1 MAKEVNP
8 SYYSFCFDS
17 NWPPQ
22 HTVLCYTRHSHTTS
36 EAPTVIRVLAVDDHP
51 LLRAGITASINAQT
65 DMAVVAEAATG
76 DEAIE
81 QFRNHRPDV
90 TVMDL
95 RLPGK
100 SGIEAIAEIRTDF
113 PRARMIVLTTY
124 AGDVQALRAFQAG
137 ASGYLLKNML
147 RTELIDT
154 IRSVHAG
161 MKRVPPDI
169 AAMMAEHAG
178 EDSLSDREVEIL
190 RHVSAGK
197 ANKMIAYDLNL
208 SEHTV
213 KGHLKN
219 ILGKLNANDRT
230 HAVTIAMSRGFFH

>member
-1 MAKEVNP
+1 M
-8 SYYSFCFDS
+8 
-17 NWPPQ
+17 
-22 HTVLCYTRHSHTTS
+22 
-36 EAPTVIRVLAVDDHP
+36 IRVLAVDDHP
-51 LLRAGITASINAQT
+51 LLRAGVIASINAQA
-65 DMAVVAEAATG
+65 DMTVVGEAATG
-76 DEAIE
+76 EEAIQ

-100 SGIEAIAEIRTDF
+100 SGIEAITEIRAEF

-161 MKRVPPDI
+161 MKRVPADI

-178 EDSLSDREVEIL
+178 EDILSDREVEIL

>member
-1 MAKEVNP
+1 M
-8 SYYSFCFDS
+8 
-17 NWPPQ
+17 
-22 HTVLCYTRHSHTTS
+22 
-36 EAPTVIRVLAVDDHP
+36 IRVLAVDDHP

-65 DMAVVAEAATG
+65 DMTVVGEAATA
-76 DEAIE
+76 DEAITL
-81 QFRNHRPDV
+81 FRDQRPDV

-95 RLPGK
+95 RMPGK
-100 SGIEAIAEIRTDF
+100 SGIEAITEIRSEF

-169 AAMMAEHAG
+169 AAMMAEYAG
-178 EDSLSDREVEIL
+178 EDTLSDREIEIL